1 MGVYGCVPAYDR
13 YVKYTLKEYNIGH
26 PSFCSLKLKELNE
39 FYLEWKSVI
48 DDENQKINSN
58 GIKYPTMKILDIL
71 FWQIGFDDGIEG
83 SLKTS
88 NEV

>member
-1 MGVYGCVPAYDR
+1 MVWFEYG
-13 YVKYTLKEYNIGH
+13 K
-26 PSFCSLKLKELNE
+26 CSKTKRLKELNE

-71 FWQIGFDDGIEG
+71 FWQIGFDDDIEG
-83 SLKTS
+83 SLKMS

>member
-1 MGVYGCVPAYDR
+1 M
-13 YVKYTLKEYNIGH
+13 
-26 PSFCSLKLKELNE
+26 
-39 FYLEWKSVI
+39 EWKSVI

-71 FWQIGFDDGIEG
+71 FWQIGFDDDIEG

-88 NEV
+88 DEV